1 MRHNVNCDAF
11 LLPIADI
18 MFGEAVALAGD
29 GAMIAGGS
37 LRQQIR
43 SLTVVGAPVENGA
56 NVAGSALGPSALRM
70 IGLLRTLGKLGC
82 KIVDHGDLMSA
93 ASAEPVL
100 VCNGERERRQLE
112 VAWWIPSISKAAYE
126 LARGEHVPIF
136 LGGDHSLAMGTI
148 DGIARA
154 CAEKGNELFVLWLD
168 AHPDFNTPSTSPSGN
183 LHGMSLAFL
192 CGEPGFERVLR
203 IRTREAINP
212 GRVFLLG
219 IRSVDT
225 GEGEVIRRRSVNLVE
240 MRDIRERGVATPIR
254 QILETVAEHH
264 GVLHVSLDADF
275 VDPAFIPAVNVP
287 VAGGVTRAEARLIM
301 QMLNE
306 SGLVVS
312 LDVAELNPLLDTDGR
327 SARAIAELVACL
339 FNRKSETRHDHS
351 RRNCQYTYDAAQV
364 N

>member
-1 MRHNVNCDAF
+1 MHNVKNDGF
-11 LLPIADI
+11 LSPIADI
-18 MFGEAVALAGD
+18 MFGVAVALAGD
-29 GAMIAGGS
+29 GAMIAGGF

-43 SLTVVGAPVENGA
+43 SLTVVGAPVEIGA
-56 NVAGSALGPSALRM
+56 NGAGSALGPSALRM
-70 IGLLRTLGKLGC
+70 IGLLGTLGKLGC
-82 KIVDHGDLMSA
+82 KVIDHGDLMSA

-100 VCNGERERRQLE
+100 VCSGERERRPPE
-112 VAWWIPSISKAAYE
+112 VAWWISSLSKVAYE
-126 LARGEHVPIF
+126 LARDEHVPIF
-136 LGGDHSLAMGTI
+136 LGGDHSLAMGSI

-154 CAEKGNELFVLWLD
+154 YAEKGNELFVLWLD

-203 IRTREAINP
+203 IRSREAINP
-212 GRVFLLG
+212 SRVFLLG

-240 MRDIRERGVATPIR
+240 MREIRERGVATSIR

-275 VDPAFIPAVNVP
+275 VDPEFIPAVNVP
-287 VAGGVTRAEARLIM
+287 VAGGMTCAEAQLIM
-301 QMLNE
+301 HMLNE
-306 SGLVVS
+306 SGLVVA
-312 LDVAELNPLLDTDGR
+312 LDVAELNPLLDADGR
-327 SARAIAELVACL
+327 SARTIAELVACL
-339 FNRKSETRHDHS
+339 FNRKSETPHDHS
-351 RRNCQYTYDAAQV
+351 ERSCRYTHDAAQF